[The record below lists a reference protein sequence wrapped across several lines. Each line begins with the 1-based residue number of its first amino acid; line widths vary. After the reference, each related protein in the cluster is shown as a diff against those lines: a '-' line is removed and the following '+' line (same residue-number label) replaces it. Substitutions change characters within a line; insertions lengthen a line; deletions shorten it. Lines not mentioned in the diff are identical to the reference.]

1 MKKISVVLSHLSICF
16 ALALLTIMILDGRN
30 PMMKFLTS
38 NVSKT
43 LIVIACAVFILSA
56 LVHIIRDNGKNN

>member
-1 MKKISVVLSHLSICF
+1 MRKISGLFSHLSICF
-16 ALALLTIMILDGRN
+16 ALALLTIMVLDGRN

-43 LIVIACAVFILSA
+43 LIVIACTVFIISA
-56 LVHIIRDNGKNN
+56 LINIIRDKGNDD

>member
-1 MKKISVVLSHLSICF
+1 MKKISGFLSHLSICF
-16 ALALLTIMILDGRN
+16 ALALLTIVILDGRN

-43 LIVIACAVFILSA
+43 LIVIACIVFILSA
-56 LVHIIRDNGKNN
+56 LLHIFQGKGNGD